1 MKRRMTFLTCL
12 VALLAPAWVWAQ
24 PKPIRIIVPFA
35 VGGASDTYT
44 RLVAQKI
51 TEQTGKNIVV
61 ENKTGAGGRIAFD
74 YAAKSPVDGS
84 VVALIDATYAMLPGL
99 FNNLPW
105 DVNTDL
111 VPTVMITQTPFVI
124 LVQSDSKIGTLND
137 LLALAKAQPG
147 KLNYGSAGMGSTNHI
162 VTERFKADAK
172 VNLSHIPFR
181 GMSEASLALQS
192 GSIDV
197 VIAASPTAIGPI
209 KGGRLRG
216 LAVTTG
222 KRSAALP
229 GIPTA
234 TESGVPEFITT
245 NWFGFAVPK
254 GTPNEF
260 IQTLREDVQRALS
273 APDVREKLASQ
284 GAEPANMSS
293 EEFARFV
300 REDTRRWSETIRA
313 SGIKIE

>member
-1 MKRRMTFLTCL
+1 
-12 VALLAPAWVWAQ
+12 
-24 PKPIRIIVPFA
+24 
-35 VGGASDTYT
+35 
-44 RLVAQKI
+44 
-51 TEQTGKNIVV
+51 
-61 ENKTGAGGRIAFD
+61 
-74 YAAKSPVDGS
+74 
-84 VVALIDATYAMLPGL
+84 
-99 FNNLPW
+99 
-105 DVNTDL
+105 
-111 VPTVMITQTPFVI
+111 
-124 LVQSDSKIGTLND
+124 
-137 LLALAKAQPG
+137 
-147 KLNYGSAGMGSTNHI
+147 MGSTNHI

-197 VIAASPTAIGPI
+197 VIAASPTAMGPI

-216 LAVTTG
+216 LAVTTA

-260 IQTLREDVQRALS
+260 IQTLREDVQRALT
-273 APDVREKLASQ
+273 AADVREKLASQ
-284 GAEPANMSS
+284 GAEPANMST

-300 REDTRRWSETIRA
+300 KEDTRRWSETIRA